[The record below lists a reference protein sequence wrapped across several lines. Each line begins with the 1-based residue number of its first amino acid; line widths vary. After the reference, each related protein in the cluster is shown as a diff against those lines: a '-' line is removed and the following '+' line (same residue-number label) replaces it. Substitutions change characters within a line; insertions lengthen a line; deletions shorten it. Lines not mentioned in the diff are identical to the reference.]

1 MCTSWNQIDGI
12 FYYFNPDG
20 SMKTGWV
27 NDGTHKYYMEEAAG
41 DNHGKMS
48 FGFKK
53 IAGTTY
59 FFNEQGHM
67 VKGWLKSN
75 DKYYYFDEEGK
86 IVAGKTITIEGKE
99 YTFDTH
105 GVCTN
110 LSGTPSSVTNAIP
123 GILKAEAT
131 KGTKSSSEN
140 QSKSTSSGQPSV
152 VPAPGDNKSTESKPA
167 ETKSGESKPS
177 ESKPGESKKAEA
189 KPSETKSGESK
200 NTSTSATEPTVP
212 AAPTDET
219 KSNSPSGEAKPK
231 SPADE
236 TKKGNGSTS
245 KDEVGLKPGETSGPK

>member
-1 MCTSWNQIDGI
+1 
-12 FYYFNPDG
+12 
-20 SMKTGWV
+20 
-27 NDGTHKYYMEEAAG
+27 
-41 DNHGKMS
+41 
-48 FGFKK
+48 
-53 IAGTTY
+53 
-59 FFNEQGHM
+59 M

-131 KGTKSSSEN
+131 NGTKSSSEN
-140 QSKSTSSGQPSV
+140 QSTSASSGQPSV
-152 VPAPGDNKSTESKPA
+152 VPAPGDNKSAESKPA
-167 ETKSGESKPS
+167 ETKSGESKTA
-177 ESKPGESKKAEA
+177 ESKTSEA
-189 KPSETKSGESK
+189 KPSETKSGDSK

-219 KSNSPSGEAKPK
+219 KSNSESSKSNSPLGEAKPK